1 MRFHTGNHH
10 IAKLLRAVETHCIQ
24 RLGST
29 QEIQLNIR
37 IISSTNQDLTRL
49 IERGD
54 FRKDMY
60 YRLSTLKLEIPP
72 LRERPEDIELCA
84 GRFLQTLNE
93 NSLSA
98 PKSMSGEFLKGL
110 REYDWPGNIR
120 ELQNS
125 IARAYY
131 TSRDSVLSAEDLS
144 LSLERPEPPAA
155 PAPAKGDAGEGAI
168 LSALTICRG
177 DVQAAADR
185 LGLSRATLY
194 RRLKQYNINPKQLK
208 P

>member
-1 MRFHTGNHH
+1 MPLEMQL
-10 IAKLLRAVETHCIQ
+10 KLLRAVETHRVQ

-29 QEIQLNIR
+29 REIELNIR
-37 IISSTNQDLTRL
+37 IISSSTQDLYWLVET
-49 IERGD
+49 GN

-60 YRLSTLKLEIPP
+60 YRLSTLKLDIPP
-72 LRERPEDIELCA
+72 LRERPEDITLCA
-84 GRFLQTLNE
+84 EHFLQTLNE

-98 PKSMSGEFLKGL
+98 SKTMSRAFVDGL
-110 REYDWPGNIR
+110 REYSWPGNIR

-131 TSRDSVLSAEDLS
+131 ISTNYELTAEDLAF
-144 LSLERPEPPAA
+144 SLERSEALQSAA
-155 PAPAKGDAGEGAI
+155 PSRGDSGEGAI
-168 LSALTICRG
+168 QAALTICRG

-194 RRLKQYNINPKQLK
+194 RRLKQYGINPKQMK
-208 P
+208 NR